1 MALPIIDPLET
12 EFDMPNPRGGRGGK
26 VVDENVKEEI
36 IKLGQAITDKTK
48 SGLETATKMVISNV
62 PSMIADLTKEI
73 ESGPVNNFAN
83 AMNKLISLT
92 EKLGINLYQ
101 YNAELAETVDEFVG
115 TQEKINQ
122 KILEYRENGIK
133 AEYDQ
138 KSGAIKFITAQ
149 EVQIRKEL
157 IEKNEKI
164 IAEKQAQITKLSPQL
179 GTKDKFVAK
188 TKKGDDRLL
197 KSQEAQEKY
206 LKQISNEINE
216 LNEENEK
223 YRESLKD

>member
-1 MALPIIDPLET
+1 
-12 EFDMPNPRGGRGGK
+12 
-26 VVDENVKEEI
+26 
-36 IKLGQAITDKTK
+36 
-48 SGLETATKMVISNV
+48 
-62 PSMIADLTKEI
+62 MIADLTKEI

-149 EVQIRKEL
+149 EVKIRKEL
-157 IEKNEKI
+157 IEKNEKSI
-164 IAEKQAQITKLSPQL
+164 EVEKQAQITKLSPQL

-188 TKKGDDRLL
+188 KKR
-197 KSQEAQEKY
+197 
-206 LKQISNEINE
+206 
-216 LNEENEK
+216 
-223 YRESLKD
+223 